1 MSATL
6 EIHLDSE
13 FELAGP
19 RLTIH
24 LRYSEAPDFDSDP
37 SFRCRLDVT
46 HGNLSLTYH
55 CRWSVSRL
63 QSFYNELREL
73 QRNWAGEASLLD
85 SLELLRVVLSVS
97 KTYPN
102 RCSARVQIVEL
113 PDREGFTFQGAGFG
127 LRRDRLLGLNR
138 EIRSFLAQVPVDED

>member
-19 RLTIH
+19 SLTIH
-24 LRYSEAPDFDSDP
+24 LQYSEAPDFDSDP
-37 SFRCRLDVT
+37 SFHCRLDVT
-46 HGNLSLTYH
+46 HGNLSLTYR
-55 CRWSVSRL
+55 CRWTVSRL

-73 QRNWAGEASLLD
+73 QKNWAGEASLLD
-85 SLELLRVVLSVS
+85 PLELLRVVLSVS

-102 RCSARVQIVEL
+102 RCAARVQIVEL
-113 PDREGFTFQGAGFG
+113 PDREGLAFQGAGFG
-127 LRRDRLLGLNR
+127 LRRDRLLGLTR
-138 EIRSFLAQVPVDED
+138 EMRSFLAQVPADEE